1 MTLFRVQSYGCTA
14 WGWLPLMSHCWL
26 RAACGT
32 RNELELSP
40 RRVVDWESRDAGY
53 RDIPTSLPP
62 PIAVAAQAVPAR
74 PACAHSDSRRA
85 VRAAA
90 ARSCCGGDAPWWGRT
105 AGRVT
110 LRAPST
116 VAATAGPL
124 PPDTLRGGGTA
135 LALAAARVWWRRR
148 CRPGQRPTAR
158 SGRSLGPRRRG
169 PKGLSKQLPTTK
181 VRT

>member
-1 MTLFRVQSYGCTA
+1 MAAPDPKFTVGVTYGPYDSTRMTLFRVQSYGCTA

-74 PACAHSDSRRA
+74 PACAHSDSR
-85 VRAAA
+85 
-90 ARSCCGGDAPWWGRT
+90 
-105 AGRVT
+105 
-110 LRAPST
+110 
-116 VAATAGPL
+116 
-124 PPDTLRGGGTA
+124 
-135 LALAAARVWWRRR
+135 
-148 CRPGQRPTAR
+148 
-158 SGRSLGPRRRG
+158 
-169 PKGLSKQLPTTK
+169 
-181 VRT
+181 